1 MVLLYHILRLL
12 VKRCKGLEIFVK
24 DVSVIIGVEDR
35 GGDADTV
42 FSCFTLVHRKSLTY
56 RLAVSKSRGGNL
68 QFQ

>member
-24 DVSVIIGVEDR
+24 DIVGIVGVEDR

-56 RLAVSKSRGGNL
+56 RLAVSGSRGGNL

>member
-35 GGDADTV
+35 GVDADTV